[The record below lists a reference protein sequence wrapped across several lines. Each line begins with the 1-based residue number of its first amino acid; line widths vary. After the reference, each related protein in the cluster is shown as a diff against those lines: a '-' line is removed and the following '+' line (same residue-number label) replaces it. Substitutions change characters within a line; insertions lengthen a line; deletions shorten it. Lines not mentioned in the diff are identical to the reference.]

1 MTTVANYIAIQ
12 DSSTTLRPPGQFS
25 NDFPDAHQFANFDA
39 PSLNADFRPVL
50 MFRVNPQLDEGETV
64 TVTFMLNSES
74 ISSQLFNT
82 DMHPSWHEIFDANI
96 LQEQANILVV
106 NAHGLGAEVVISDVV
121 IVYRL
126 NI

>member
-12 DSSTTLRPPGQFS
+12 DSSTTLSPPGLLP
-25 NDFPDAHQFANFDA
+25 DFPDAHEFPNFDA
-39 PSLNADFRPVL
+39 PSLNPELRPVL
-50 MFRVNPQLDEGETV
+50 MFRVNPQLDDNETI

-82 DMHPSWHEIFDANI
+82 DMHRSWHEIFDANI
-96 LQEQANILVV
+96 LQEQDNILVV
-106 NAHGLGAEVVISDVV
+106 NAHGDGAEVVISDVV

-126 NI
+126 EI